1 MTTIDFSPLFRS
13 MIGFDRMTSAL
24 ETAYRTE
31 PGGYPPYNIEVSG
44 ENAYRI
50 TMAVAGFSEQDL
62 SLEVKENILTVSGGR
77 PEDDDSADR
86 KFLYRGIANRSFER
100 KFQLADYVQVLEA
113 RLENGLLH
121 IDLRREIP
129 GGHEAPENRGQQ
141 RDQPHHRSHQD
152 PSGGLNNSR
161 LIWSTKSRASAR
173 LFVVMPFFG
182 VREGTSILAID
193 QA

>member
-50 TMAVAGFSEQDL
+50 TMAVAGFSERDL
-62 SLEVKENILTVSGGR
+62 NLEAKENILTVSGGR
-77 PEDDDSADR
+77 PEEEDASER

-100 KFQLADYVQVLEA
+100 KFQLADYVRVLDA

-129 GGHEAPENRGQQ
+129 EAMKPRKIEVN
-141 RDQPHHRSHQD
+141 
-152 PSGGLNNSR
+152 SGTR
-161 LIWSTKSRASAR
+161 PTIETA
-173 LFVVMPFFG
+173 
-182 VREGTSILAID
+182 TT
-193 QA
+193 QAA